1 MIEMTKFIMPNADG
15 APTDYEIVDA
25 TARAGVA
32 ALTHEEGLIADVTTS
47 QDLAEIVIDTDTN
60 GEAFQ
65 LTDFLVQFRSPN
77 PASSTSY
84 LTASVYIN
92 HPHDGWRY
100 MPTQEALSTSADYCT
115 VYFSLR
121 YGPAKMLCATA
132 PRPHGG
138 TANSFQPYIYLY
150 VGGHITKFK
159 FSQYN
164 ASSALIP
171 SGSNIQIYG
180 VRA

>member
-1 MIEMTKFIMPNADG
+1 MIEMNKLIFPDANG
-15 APTDYEIVDA
+15 VSTDYEIVDE

-47 QDLAEIVIDTDTN
+47 QDLAEVVIDTDAN

-65 LTDFLVQFRSPN
+65 LTDFLVQFLAVN

-92 HPHDGWRY
+92 YPIDGWRY
-100 MPTQEALSTSADYCT
+100 MPTQDALSTNANYCT

-132 PRPHGG
+132 PRSHGG

-150 VGGHITKFK
+150 DGGYITKFK

-171 SGSNIQIYG
+171 SGSNIKIYG